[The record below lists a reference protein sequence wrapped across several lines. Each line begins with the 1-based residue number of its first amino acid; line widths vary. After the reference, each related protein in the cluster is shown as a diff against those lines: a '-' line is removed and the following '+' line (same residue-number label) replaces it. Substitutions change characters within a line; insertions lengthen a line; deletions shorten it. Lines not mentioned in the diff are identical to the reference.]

1 MESTLPPLFDHMDNV
16 DISSPNDD
24 TDIFKSAIQNN
35 DVLSS
40 PKDPAIMEDVITTSD
55 EREIDGKSIEI
66 SVDEPQKIGDG
77 MNSYLAYKIVTKTN
91 ITKFKRRQS
100 TVNRRF
106 SDFLGLHEQLV
117 ERYLRAGF
125 IIPPAPSKN
134 ILGATKVKMGS
145 QQNAESGT
153 NNGQEWVENRRA
165 SLERFLNRVAAHPTL
180 RLDENFINFLESEL
194 ELPRATN
201 TAALSSAGVMRLF
214 NKVGET
220 VNKITYKMDE
230 NDLWFAD
237 KIAEID
243 TLDTQYQKLH
253 IAVKSLVVHRQELAQ
268 LTGNVA
274 KSAAMLSTCEEHV
287 GLSKALSQLADIE
300 EKIEI
305 LRSEQSNSD
314 FYILSEMIKDY
325 IGLLGA
331 IKDVFHER
339 VKVFQNWQ
347 HAQIQLTKKRENKA
361 KIELSQRNDK
371 LEPAQKEVEEWEAKV
386 QRCQKEFEDI
396 SAEIKREV
404 ERFELN
410 RAKDFKATIVKYLQ
424 DQMVFQKQILK
435 YWEGYIPAAK
445 EIA

>member
-1 MESTLPPLFDHMDNV
+1 M
-16 DISSPNDD
+16 
-24 TDIFKSAIQNN
+24 
-35 DVLSS
+35 
-40 PKDPAIMEDVITTSD
+40 
-55 EREIDGKSIEI
+55 
-66 SVDEPQKIGDG
+66 
-77 MNSYLAYKIVTKTN
+77 
-91 ITKFKRRQS
+91 
-100 TVNRRF
+100 
-106 SDFLGLHEQLV
+106 GLHEQLV

-165 SLERFLNRVAAHPTL
+165 SLERFLNRTAAHPTL
-180 RLDENFINFLESEL
+180 RLDENFINFLESEQ

-230 NDLWFAD
+230 NDVWFAD

-371 LEPAQKEVEEWEAKV
+371 LEPAQKEVEEV
-386 QRCQKEFEDI
+386 
-396 SAEIKREV
+396 S
-404 ERFELN
+404 
-410 RAKDFKATIVKYLQ
+410 
-424 DQMVFQKQILK
+424 
-435 YWEGYIPAAK
+435 
-445 EIA
+445 